1 MEDDEWNWDD
11 AKKMDSTSKELKI
24 KFFVSNTV
32 EQSIGD
38 WQNVMADDTL
48 SKAQDYFLMFIKDAT
63 LLYVNLQILK
73 KPRWIKNGLL
83 Q

>member
-1 MEDDEWNWDD
+1 MKDDEWNWDD